1 MEEFIGQKIRMSFNT
16 FFLFNQVDIFPFYI
30 EDNLCL
36 FKNKIWTHPWLKVVA
51 NMEIGQDERTRSI
64 LSCHPFSLIFQSFWL
79 DLMCCQ
85 RWNGSASNHHQD
97 NPQMERVHSFVGRSF
112 PFQQDPQKIATKNY
126 KKKKSWNFVTKWPL
140 IQNSF
145 VEFF

>member
-1 MEEFIGQKIRMSFNT
+1 MEEFFGQKIRMSFNT

-85 RWNGSASNHHQD
+85 RWNVSASNHHQD
-97 NPQMERVHSFVGRSF
+97 NPQKERVHSFVGRSF

-126 KKKKSWNFVTKWPL
+126 KKKEIMNFCDQMTSHSK
-140 IQNSF
+140 
-145 VEFF
+145 